1 MRWILANIR
10 TIALAFVL
18 SVVVWISAVTASDP
32 DVEKTYPIAIPIEV
46 IGQDPGLV
54 PMGEMDDL
62 VSLTLKAPQSVFDQL
77 VENPE
82 MVRVYADLSGL
93 GAGTHE
99 VPLQIQIEPRPVQ
112 VVEGNPATLQLV
124 LEPLTTRIME
134 VSLDLV
140 GEPAV
145 GFQLGDPLVAPS
157 EVVISGPKSQVD
169 QIDEVRTQVSVSNA
183 RQSVDA
189 DFPLIAVNN
198 RNQPVTGINL
208 NPVTAQVKVPVT
220 QQGGYRDLAVKVL
233 VTGQVASGYRLSNIT
248 VSPPVITTY
257 SPDPNLVLSLPGF
270 VETQPLDLNNADSNI
285 ETRLALVLPD
295 GISVVGDQ
303 NVLVQAAVSP
313 ILSSISIAG
322 KDVELLGLNPR
333 FGAQI
338 SPATVD
344 VILSGPLPLLE
355 KLNPEDIRVLLDL
368 TGLGMGTHKLE
379 PKVEILIPDIDVESI
394 NPTTVEVVI
403 GPPLTPT
410 KEP

>member
-32 DVEKTYPIAIPIEV
+32 DVEKTYPVAIPIEV

-54 PMGEMDDL
+54 PMGEMDES

-77 VENPE
+77 VESPE
-82 MVRVYADLSGL
+82 MIRVYADLSGL
-93 GAGTHE
+93 GAGTHD
-99 VPLQIQIEPRPVQ
+99 VPLQIQIEPRPVR

-134 VSLDLV
+134 VSLDLA
-140 GEPAV
+140 GEPGV
-145 GFQLGDPLVAPS
+145 GFQLGDPLVVPS

-189 DFPLIAVNN
+189 DYPLIAVNN
-198 RNQPVTGINL
+198 RNQPVTGVNL
-208 NPVTAQVKVPVT
+208 NPVTAQVKVPVI

-270 VETQPLDLNNADSNI
+270 VETLPLDLNNADSNI
-285 ETRLALVLPD
+285 ETRLALVLPE

-313 ILSSISIAG
+313 ILSSITIAG

-355 KLNPEDIRVLLDL
+355 ELNPEDIRVLLDL
-368 TGLGMGTHKLE
+368 TGLGLGTHQLV

-394 NPTTVEVVI
+394 NPTTVEVII

-410 KEP
+410 KNP

>member
-1 MRWILANIR
+1 
-10 TIALAFVL
+10 
-18 SVVVWISAVTASDP
+18 
-32 DVEKTYPIAIPIEV
+32 
-46 IGQDPGLV
+46 
-54 PMGEMDDL
+54 
-62 VSLTLKAPQSVFDQL
+62 
-77 VENPE
+77 
-82 MVRVYADLSGL
+82 
-93 GAGTHE
+93 
-99 VPLQIQIEPRPVQ
+99 
-112 VVEGNPATLQLV
+112 
-124 LEPLTTRIME
+124 
-134 VSLDLV
+134 
-140 GEPAV
+140 
-145 GFQLGDPLVAPS
+145 
-157 EVVISGPKSQVD
+157 
-169 QIDEVRTQVSVSNA
+169 
-183 RQSVDA
+183 
-189 DFPLIAVNN
+189 
-198 RNQPVTGINL
+198 VTGINL

>member
-32 DVEKTYPIAIPIEV
+32 DVEKTYPVAIPIEV

-54 PMGEMDDL
+54 PMGEMDEL

-77 VENPE
+77 VESPE
-82 MVRVYADLSGL
+82 MIRVYADLSGL
-93 GAGTHE
+93 GAGTHD
-99 VPLQIQIEPRPVQ
+99 VPLQIQIEPRPVR

-134 VSLDLV
+134 VSLDLA
-140 GEPAV
+140 GEPGV
-145 GFQLGDPLVAPS
+145 GFQLGDPLVVPS

-189 DFPLIAVNN
+189 DYPLIAVNN
-198 RNQPVTGINL
+198 RNQPVTGVNL
-208 NPVTAQVKVPVT
+208 NPVTAQVKVPVI

-270 VETQPLDLNNADSNI
+270 VETLPLDLNNADSNI
-285 ETRLALVLPD
+285 ETRLALVLPE

-313 ILSSISIAG
+313 ILSSITIAG

-355 KLNPEDIRVLLDL
+355 ELNPEDIRVLLDL
-368 TGLGMGTHKLE
+368 TGLGMGTHQLV

-394 NPTTVEVVI
+394 NPTTVEVII

-410 KEP
+410 KNP